1 MSVIDTPD
9 GQYGTV
15 NPQQLI
21 GEFIGVTSAQ
31 TVTLPPNAESIL
43 IFLQGAVVESLALV
57 QGVTTGCHYSFSE
70 MPIGPPGGNPI
81 YVVSVVPAMDDQ
93 LEIGFSS
100 YATGLTYY
108 VVADSGIRQVLDVYL
123 ANIVGIANEAAP
135 VSALLVAGSDGTEL
149 RPLSTDSN
157 GRLVPLVPTDTSAMG
172 MAVGP
177 TTFLGAPSSGA
188 WYLFGVDI
196 TTTGV
201 GAGQV
206 YFITGAGTWICVA
219 SIAGPGTISI
229 PLQGMRVT
237 SSVILNGINT
247 AGTCV
252 LRYAPG
258 P

>member
-1 MSVIDTPD
+1 VSVVDTPD

-15 NPQQLI
+15 NPQQQLAYFPDATGPETI
-21 GEFIGVTSAQ
+21 
-31 TVTLPPNAESIL
+31 TLPPNAETIL
-43 IFLQGAVVESLALV
+43 IFQNEVFSNVLNSI
-57 QGVTTGCHYSFSE
+57 QGVTSGCHYSWNQL
-70 MPIGPPGGNPI
+70 PVGPPGGNPI
-81 YVVSVVPAMDDQ
+81 YVVNVVPAMDDQ
-93 LEIGFSS
+93 LIITWQS
-100 YATGLTYY
+100 YGSGISYY
-108 VVADSGIRQVLDVYL
+108 VVADSGIRQTLDVYL
-123 ANIVGIANEAAP
+123 QFVLGIVNEDVP
-135 VSALLVAGSDGTEL
+135 TSALLVGGSDGADL
-149 RPLSTDSN
+149 RALQTDSN
-157 GRLVPLVPTDTSAMG
+157 GRLVPLVPTDTSPMG

-177 TTFLGAPSSGA
+177 TTFVGAPTSGA

-196 TTTGV
+196 TTTGAGV
-201 GAGQV
+201 GQI
-206 YFITGAGTWICVA
+206 YFITGGGTWICVA